1 VRYSRSKTASRRQV
15 DQDFD
20 PTNDKSTPGGVAN
33 VTSPVSGL
41 EAQESFDISKD
52 HSVQKLHAKAV
63 GLVGVLF
70 LTVTGAAPES
80 AMLGN
85 VPFAAGSGN
94 SIYVPAAFLLAT
106 IILTIFSV
114 GYAAMAS
121 KVSSVGGFYSYI
133 SMGLGR
139 DVGMAA
145 GFASLAS
152 YSVFEASLTGLFA
165 YFGNAWLQ
173 SHFGINISWIWLSL
187 IMILQIAVLSYQDV
201 QISAKILGVALIL
214 EVVVLLAFDAGVILA
229 KEGTNFNIQSLNIA
243 NVLTPVAAQK
253 VGSVDIAAGAAAVG
267 IFMAFWS
274 WVGFEMAPNYAEE
287 SRDPKRIIPLSLY
300 ISVIG
305 LGLFYVFTS
314 WCAVSAY
321 PTEGDMLAKAVGD
334 SSNFFMTPL
343 EQFVGNWAVEAMAVL
358 ILTSSFACGMA
369 FHNTAARYMYSLGRE
384 GVLPS
389 VLGATHPTHKSP
401 HVASILQSVLA
412 AVWVGLFAYFLGTN
426 DPNAQAY
433 ATVYTMLA
441 ILGTMLLLILQ
452 AVVSIAIIRYFRAN
466 HPGEVNIFASLIAPV
481 IAFLSQV
488 YLVYLLVDNLE
499 TFGATGSFGT
509 KIPTIAFTILAI
521 GLAWGL
527 VLRFVSPKAHA
538 RIGRLVLNDD

>member
-1 VRYSRSKTASRRQV
+1 
-15 DQDFD
+15 
-20 PTNDKSTPGGVAN
+20 
-33 VTSPVSGL
+33 VTSPTASAL

-52 HSVQKLHAKAV
+52 QSVEKLHAKAV
-63 GLVGVLF
+63 GLIGVLF

-85 VPFAAGSGN
+85 VPFAAGFGN

-106 IILTIFSV
+106 IVLTIFSV
-114 GYAAMAS
+114 AYAAMAS

-152 YSVFEASLTGLFA
+152 YSVFEASLTGLFSF
-165 YFGNAWLQ
+165 FGNAWLQ
-173 SHFGINISWIWLSL
+173 SHLGINVPWIWLAL
-187 IMILQIAVLSYQDV
+187 FMILLTSILSYQDV
-201 QISAKILGVALIL
+201 QISAKILGVALVL
-214 EVVVLLAFDAGVILA
+214 EVVMLLIFDAGILLA
-229 KEGTNFNIQSLNIA
+229 KGGTNFNLESLNIA
-243 NVLTPVAAQK
+243 NVMTPVAAQK
-253 VGSVDIAAGAAAVG
+253 VGPVDIAAGAAAVG
-267 IFMAFWS
+267 VFMAFWS

-305 LGLFYVFTS
+305 LGLFYIFTS

-334 SSNFFMTPL
+334 SGNFFLAPL
-343 EQFVGNWAVEAMAVL
+343 EQHVGKWAVEAMALL

-384 GVLPS
+384 GVLPGF
-389 VLGATHPTHKSP
+389 LGRTHPTHKSP
-401 HVASILQSVLA
+401 HVASTLQSVLA

-452 AVVSIAIIRYFRAN
+452 AVVSIAIIAYFRAN
-466 HPGEVNIFASLIAPV
+466 HPGEAGIFASLIAPI
-481 IAFLSQV
+481 IAFVSQV
-488 YLVYLLVDNLE
+488 YLVYLLVQNLE
-499 TFGATGSFGT
+499 TFGGTGSFGSR
-509 KIPTIAFTILAI
+509 IPWIAFTILAI
-521 GLAWGL
+521 GLIWGL
-527 VLRFVSPKAHA
+527 VLRFVSPTAHA
-538 RIGRLVLNDD
+538 RIGRLVLNDE